1 MAKVTIYPQNV
12 CSRQM
17 EVEYENGVITNVT
30 ITGGCQG
37 NTRGLSALLIG
48 RKVEDIIPIL
58 KGIECRGSRTG
69 KTSCPD
75 QLAQGLKQLLK

>member
-30 ITGGCQG
+30 IIGGCQG

-75 QLAQGLKQLLK
+75 QLAIGLEKNL

>member
-1 MAKVTIYPQNV
+1 MAKVTIHPQNV

-30 ITGGCQG
+30 IIGGCQG

-75 QLAQGLKQLLK
+75 QLAIGLEKNL

>member
-17 EVEYENGVITNVT
+17 DVEYENGVITNVT
-30 ITGGCQG
+30 IIGGCQG

-48 RKVEDIIPIL
+48 RKIDEIIPIL

-75 QLAQGLKQLLK
+75 QLAIGLEKNI